1 MSRYVVELQSL
12 LKYYII
18 PLLNLSTF
26 IPPVPPGP
34 PLPSISSSYRIQPS
48 PATELPIAER
58 YLKAINSR
66 NNLENQ
72 PLGNGTLFQMP
83 EIQESS
89 SSLALPTP
97 VAQRLIPSPVA
108 NRNQPTVSKRTAL
121 SSNLSMSDLHSQSP
135 IVSASSS
142 SLRHPLRPVTSKVNL
157 LLHKF
162 SSASLKDPLAL
173 DSSPIM
179 LPDSFRDILDV
190 LPKMVAGHEELSKAL
205 RMKWE
210 KEIPLVR
217 GLEAI
222 WCEQVESFLF
232 YFYDYRVAIDTD
244 SMRQ

>member
-1 MSRYVVELQSL
+1 MIRMSRYVVELQSL

-26 IPPVPPGP
+26 IPPVSPGP
-34 PLPSISSSYRIQPS
+34 PLPSILSSYRIQPGS
-48 PATELPIAER
+48 ATELPIAER

-72 PLGNGTLFQMP
+72 PLANRTLFQMP
-83 EIQESS
+83 ETQVSS
-89 SSLALPTP
+89 LSLALLTP
-97 VAQRLIPSPVA
+97 AAQRLVPSPAA
-108 NRNQPTVSKRTAL
+108 NQTPFSKRTAL

-135 IVSASSS
+135 TISASSS

-179 LPDSFRDILDV
+179 LPDSFKDILEV
-190 LPKMVAGHEELSKAL
+190 IPKMVAGHEELSKAL

-217 GLEAI
+217 GLEVI
-222 WCEQVESFLF
+222 WCEQVESSLF
-232 YFYDYRVAIDTD
+232 YTSEIIE
-244 SMRQ
+244 